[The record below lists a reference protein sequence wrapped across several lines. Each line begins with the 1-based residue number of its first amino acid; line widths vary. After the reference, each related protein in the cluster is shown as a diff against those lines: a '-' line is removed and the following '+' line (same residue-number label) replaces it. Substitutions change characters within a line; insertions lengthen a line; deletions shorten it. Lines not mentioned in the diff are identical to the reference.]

1 MENKRRCTTCK
12 EEKPATLDYFY
23 KCRRVRS
30 GLQAVCKTC
39 NSNRQKRYRETCAS
53 NRQKRYREIN
63 NAVLNPAMPER
74 KRYINGKVD
83 IVLIYKRKGLLKT
96 MSYPLFLEKYPGEKL
111 ETLLIK

>member
-23 KCRRVRS
+23 KSTKVRS

-39 NSNRQKRYRETCAS
+39 NSNRQKRYRE
-53 NRQKRYREIN
+53 IN
-63 NAVLNPAMPER
+63 NAVFNPEMPER
-74 KRYINGKVD
+74 KRYINGRVD

-96 MSYPLFLEKYPGEKL
+96 MSYDVFLEKYPGEKL

>member
-23 KCRRVRS
+23 KSTKVRS

-39 NSNRQKRYRETCAS
+39 NSNRQKRYRE
-53 NRQKRYREIN
+53 IN
-63 NAVLNPAMPER
+63 NAVFNSAMPER

>member
-23 KCRRVRS
+23 KSTKVSS
-30 GLQAVCKTC
+30 GLQSVCK
-39 NSNRQKRYRETCAS
+39 TCAS
-53 NRQKRYREIN
+53 NRERRYREIN
-63 NAVLNPAMPER
+63 SAMPER

-83 IVLIYKRKGLLKT
+83 IVLIYNRKGLLKT